1 MEDSSHSFRY
11 KSAGGE
17 KISVKCGSTGPSRVA
32 LAQDPSLFFDM
43 PVVRA
48 GKAVLRHV
56 ADPKISN
63 EAKNILRLLLF
74 PLIIARPV
82 RAQSH
87 QYRSESHAI

>member
-1 MEDSSHSFRY
+1 ME
-11 KSAGGE
+11 AL
-17 KISVKCGSTGPSRVA
+17 GPQGWLLDTLA
-32 LAQDPSLFFDM
+32 LDAPDPSLLFDM

-48 GKAVLRHV
+48 GKAVLRHA

-63 EAKNILRLLLF
+63 EAKNVLRLLLF
-74 PLIIARPV
+74 PLVIARPV